1 MQRQEQGFWRTGA
14 WRSAFAD
21 RAAPIEDDSRLL
33 IRASQLAL
41 IGLGLAAILFVLDSW
56 SAFFVPVTLS
66 LVIGVMLTPILIRL
80 EDWGLPPALAA
91 AILVIGLAGLLYL
104 AALLFMVPLSEW
116 FARAPEIGAELRSR
130 LLQLRQSLSVLYEVE
145 ERLQE
150 AATDG
155 RSAPQQVEVTQ
166 GGMVEN
172 MLRIAPPAIIQVVLF
187 TGSLFFYL
195 ATRERLRLGL
205 LSLCVDRAVKLRAAR
220 IMRDTEKSISR
231 YLLTI
236 SVVNV
241 GLGIAT
247 GLAMWMLDM
256 PTPAFWG
263 ALAAVFNF
271 IPYIGP
277 WTLGA
282 ILVAVAL
289 VSFDTVSQI
298 VAPPLAF
305 LALNIVESQL
315 VTPSALGR
323 SLTLNPFLVFLA
335 LSFWLYMWGPVGA
348 FLAVPFLIL
357 CAVAL
362 THLLPRTRR
371 RRRGVGVG
379 MEVPVESPAPRTTRK
394 VQPAE

>member
-14 WRSAFAD
+14 WRPTFAD
-21 RAAPIEDDSRLL
+21 RAAPIEDDARLL

-41 IGLGLAAILFVLDSW
+41 IGLGLAAILFVLDTW

-66 LVIGVMLTPILIRL
+66 LVIGVMLTPILTRL

-91 AILVIGLAGLLYL
+91 AILLIGLAGLLYL

-155 RSAPQQVEVTQ
+155 RSAPQQVELTQ
-166 GGMVEN
+166 GGMVES

-195 ATRERLRLGL
+195 ATRGRLRLGL

-247 GLAMWMLDM
+247 GLAMWVLGM

-371 RRRGVGVG
+371 RRRAVGVG

>member
-1 MQRQEQGFWRTGA
+1 MQRQEQSFWRTGA
-14 WRSAFAD
+14 WRPTFAD
-21 RAAPIEDDSRLL
+21 RAAPIEDDARLL

-41 IGLGLAAILFVLDSW
+41 IGLGLAAILFVLDTW

-66 LVIGVMLTPILIRL
+66 LVIGVMLTPILTRL

-91 AILVIGLAGLLYL
+91 AILLIGLAGLLYL

-155 RSAPQQVEVTQ
+155 RSAPQQVELTQ
-166 GGMVEN
+166 GGMVES

-195 ATRERLRLGL
+195 ATRGRLRLGL

-247 GLAMWMLDM
+247 GLAMWVLGM

-371 RRRGVGVG
+371 RRRAVGVG

>member
-1 MQRQEQGFWRTGA
+1 M
-14 WRSAFAD
+14 WRSAFTG
-21 RAAPIEDDSRLL
+21 RAAPIEDDAGLWT
-33 IRASQLAL
+33 RASQLAV
-41 IGLGLAAILFVLDSW
+41 IGLGLAAFLYVLDAW

-66 LVIGVMLTPILIRL
+66 LVIGVMLTPILTRL
-80 EDWGLPPALAA
+80 ENWGLPPALVA
-91 AILVIGLAGLLYL
+91 AILLIGLAGLFYL

-130 LLQLRQSLSVLYEVE
+130 LQQLRQSLSVLYEVE

-155 RSAPQQVEVTQ
+155 RSAAQQVAVTE
-166 GGMVEN
+166 GGMVESV
-172 MLRIAPPAIIQVVLF
+172 LKIAPPAIGQIVLF
-187 TGSLFFYL
+187 TGSLYFYV
-195 ATRERLRLGL
+195 ATRQRLRLGL

-271 IPYIGP
+271 IPYLGP
-277 WTLGA
+277 WMLGA
-282 ILVAVAL
+282 ILAAVAL

-315 VTPSALGR
+315 LTPSALGR

-335 LSFWLYMWGPVGA
+335 LGFWLYMWGPIGA

-362 THLLPRTRR
+362 THLLPRARR
-371 RRRGVGVG
+371 PRRGVGIG
-379 MEVPVESPAPRTTRK
+379 MEVPVESLAPRKTRK
-394 VQPAE
+394 VQLAE